1 MKIATRL
8 SVLALLIAGVGVSV
22 HAQPDETISRVPF
35 AFTVGSTSMPRDT
48 YRITRFAGRSAF
60 MIQSDRH
67 AVVMMATPEGREDNQ
82 TPRLVFH
89 RYGDSYFLREIR
101 MADNSGFELPA
112 SRDERQAAAR
122 LAGLSAPEIVV
133 VQTQGQ

>member
-1 MKIATRL
+1 MKSYARL

-22 HAQPDETISRVPF
+22 HAQPDETIARVPF

-48 YRITRFAGRSAF
+48 YRVTKMPGHSAI

-67 AVVMMATPEGREDNQ
+67 AAVRLATPEGRENDE

-89 RYGDSYFLREIR
+89 RYGDRYFLREIR
-101 MADNSGFELPA
+101 MAGNTGFELPA
-112 SRDERQAAAR
+112 SRDERQAEAQ